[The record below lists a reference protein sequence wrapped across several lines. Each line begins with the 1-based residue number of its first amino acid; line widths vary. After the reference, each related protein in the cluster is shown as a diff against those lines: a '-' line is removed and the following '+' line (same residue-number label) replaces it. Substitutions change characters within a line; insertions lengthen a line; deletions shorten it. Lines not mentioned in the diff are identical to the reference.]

1 MDYPLLVMA
10 VSIVVLWLSAT
21 SGAAFFRRRRSLGED
36 ARDDYN
42 VVLAATLTLLGLII
56 GFSFSMAVS
65 RYDERK
71 TFEEGEANA
80 IGTEYLRAD
89 LLPAADRARVRAL
102 LRSYVDQRVLFYVT
116 RDRQQLRQIGAQT
129 SQLQADLWSAV
140 RASGAAQPN
149 PVVALAVAGMNDVLN
164 SQGYTQAAWDNRIP
178 VSAWALMGAIAIFS
192 NILLGYGA
200 RKLAAGS
207 FLLMVLPLV
216 VSISFFLVADI
227 DSPRAGMIRVTAP
240 NLTGLAEAL
249 RADETMP

>member
-42 VVLAATLTLLGLII
+42 VILAATLTLLGLII
-56 GFSFSMAVS
+56 GFTFSMAVS

-116 RDRQQLRQIGAQT
+116 RDRQQLRQIAEQT
-129 SQLQADLWSAV
+129 GQLQADLWSAV

-240 NLTGLAEAL
+240 NLAGLAEAL
-249 RADETMP
+249 RADETKP